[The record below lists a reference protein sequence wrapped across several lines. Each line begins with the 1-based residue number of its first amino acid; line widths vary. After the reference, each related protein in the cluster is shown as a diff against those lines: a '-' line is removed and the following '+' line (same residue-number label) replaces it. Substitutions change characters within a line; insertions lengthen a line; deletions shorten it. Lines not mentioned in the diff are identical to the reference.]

1 MVKRLRLMYIL
12 VAAVAV
18 GIGVFLCRNV
28 KEKYVNKQMRKILND
43 IKMKEREG
51 QSI

>member
-1 MVKRLRLMYIL
+1 MVKRLRLLYIL
-12 VAAVAV
+12 VAAVAL
-18 GIGVFLCRNV
+18 GIFLCRNNV

>member
-1 MVKRLRLMYIL
+1 MVKRLQLMYIL
-12 VAAVAV
+12 VAAVAI
-18 GIGVFLCRNV
+18 GIFLCRNV